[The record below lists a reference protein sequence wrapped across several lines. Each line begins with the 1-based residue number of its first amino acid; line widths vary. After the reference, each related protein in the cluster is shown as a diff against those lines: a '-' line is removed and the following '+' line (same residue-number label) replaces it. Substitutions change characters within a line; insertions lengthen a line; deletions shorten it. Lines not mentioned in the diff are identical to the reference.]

1 MRSNVRSLPASWCAP
16 PGPLFLRAE
25 NYRSGVL
32 PQPATAGDS
41 EAPARTHARD
51 HCSRSACALRLTRW
65 TRWSASG
72 VVGWLRP
79 VPRGSIPRSSSLVRK
94 GAVAVTFEFL
104 LAQPV
109 TGLRARVAAAEGGRC
124 PGRRGLPAASRQ
136 LADHPGRRTNL
147 RISAS
152 GGLH

>member
-104 LAQPV
+104 LADPV
-109 TGLRARVAAAEGGRC
+109 RGCPRNLTLRRLFPGDLTKYEFLHRGSLGFFPGLG
-124 PGRRGLPAASRQ
+124 
-136 LADHPGRRTNL
+136 
-147 RISAS
+147 
-152 GGLH
+152 